1 MPNLVLILKRMWGK
15 VTQRVYNRGALEAAQ
30 DIEKRKGAQ
39 RLARP
44 ERPKLKPSIAQ
55 V

>member
-1 MPNLVLILKRMWGK
+1 MKKLVAYGK
-15 VTQRVYNRGALEAAQ
+15 LVKGKIMQAVLDRDALDAAR
-30 DIEKRKGAQ
+30 DIDKRKGAQ